1 MSKESMI
8 FRTCK
13 FGLLTALLAWS
24 GIAGAAPGKPTNQP
38 PRDVQ
43 SIFLIPNEPKE
54 GRDPFFPTATSLYHS
69 PTPGPVTPP
78 SNGVELLK
86 LVGFFGT
93 SFANINGVT
102 FAVGETEEVKTVA
115 GPVSVRLLQIK
126 AQDEA
131 VVIEANGQRRELK
144 HSGGGGLTGKP

>member
-1 MSKESMI
+1 MSKKSMI

-24 GIAGAAPGKPTNQP
+24 SIAGAAPTKATNQP
-38 PRDVQ
+38 PQEVR
-43 SIFLIPNEPKE
+43 SIFNLPNEPKD

-69 PTPGPVTPP
+69 TTPGPVTHET
-78 SNGVELLK
+78 SGVDLLK
-86 LVGFFGT
+86 LKGFMGT

-102 FAVGETEEVKTVA
+102 FAVGETEEVKTAA

-126 AQDEA
+126 PGGA
-131 VVIEANGQRRELK
+131 VVIEANGQRRELNT
-144 HSGGGGLTGKP
+144 SGGGGLTDKP